1 MEEESKKITYESLWK
16 AIIRPPRDYYT
27 EEDMGPTNF
36 ILHGKSYI
44 RKDFDLIDFHGL
56 ILKLS
61 IVEPDPINR
70 PFDIM
75 PIVIYVHANSSSRAE
90 GIHIKNNLLKKNINI
105 CSFDFEGSG
114 YSEGEYISLG
124 FHEKWQLKNVVD
136 FIENYPGVGEIGLW
150 GRSMGAATTLIYASM
165 DKRIKAIVV
174 DSPFTD
180 FRRVAKE
187 TCMAQVSIPGFLI
200 EGAISIIGKSVYNKN
215 KMKINEIKP
224 IEAVKKCDIPVMFVH
239 AKDDDMVNF
248 QHTLDLYNNYRGI
261 NKEIKEVYGG
271 HNAKRSAIV
280 MENIAKF
287 FLRHLKDQNKI
298 NGMVNEP
305 KEESFD
311 NYMVNTN
318 IIDTLPKKK
327 NKNIYEEWGIPNPM
341 SNPKDLELKKED
353 SNIIN
358 VDNNEIREE
367 LKEEPKNEIREEK
380 IEEIKKEEKIEEI
393 KKEEKIEDIK
403 KEKKLEDIKK
413 AEKLEDIKKEEKI
426 EDIKKEGI
434 KKEKNEKDKNTI
446 NFEQNNKEELNYG
459 KNLTFYNTN
468 KNFGSYI
475 EACFNKDE
483 TKNNEK
489 KIEDNFTKD
498 NQNTTNNESV
508 ENNTINVYSSQPK
521 RKTIYDDLNL
531 RPKLK

>member
-367 LKEEPKNEIREEK
+367 LKEEQ
-380 IEEIKKEEKIEEI
+380 
-393 KKEEKIEDIK
+393 
-403 KEKKLEDIKK
+403 
-413 AEKLEDIKKEEKI
+413 
-426 EDIKKEGI
+426 
-434 KKEKNEKDKNTI
+434 KNEKDKNTI